1 MTTKF
6 KIYQDRDSISET
18 TWNSI
23 KDAFNSK
30 VVKKAGDVFT
40 TGEINCYIDSNVK
53 FSRKEFKENFPN
65 VKIVRDVSKANV
77 VIINEAFIPSI
88 WFGSN
93 KSYQFGTRRWDTNA
107 PEVNKVIEVAN
118 VDDIIIVNEKTV
130 KFKAGELKEFTE
142 ENIASIGSMLKSPD
156 KEVFD
161 LGLTLLFQ
169 YDHVKN
175 VDTFYLLMAKANNM
189 SWYKRK
195 RSRLTEPKIQWIKAQ
210 FKNHKF

>member
-6 KIYQDRDSISET
+6 KIYQSGDAIFET
-18 TWNSI
+18 TWDSI
-23 KDAFNSK
+23 KDAINSK

-77 VIINEAFIPSI
+77 AIINKDFIPHM
-88 WFGSN
+88 WFGSSRN
-93 KSYQFGTRRWDTNA
+93 YQLGERRWGTQAHD
-107 PEVNKVIEVAN
+107 VNRVVEIAN
-118 VDDIIIVNEKTV
+118 VDGITIVHANTV
-130 KFKAGELKEFTE
+130 KFKTGELKEFTE
-142 ENIASIGSMLKSPD
+142 ENIVSIESMLKSPD
-156 KEVFD
+156 KEVFN

-189 SWYKRK
+189 SWYRRK

-210 FKNHKF
+210 FQNHKF

>member
-6 KIYQDRDSISET
+6 KIYQDGDSISET
-18 TWNSI
+18 TWDNI
-23 KDAFNSK
+23 VDVFNSK

-77 VIINEAFIPSI
+77 VIINEAFIPRM
-88 WFGSN
+88 WFGGSGN
-93 KSYQFGTRRWDTNA
+93 YQFAEKRGGTQT
-107 PEVNKVIEVAN
+107 PEVNKVVEIAN
-118 VDDIIIVNEKTV
+118 LDGITIVHANTV
-130 KFKAGELKEFTE
+130 KFKTGELKEFTE
-142 ENIASIGSMLKSPD
+142 ENIASIESMLKSPD
-156 KEVFD
+156 KEVFN

-175 VDTFYLLMAKANNM
+175 VDTFYLLMTKASPM
-189 SWYKRK
+189 SWYRRK

-210 FKNHKF
+210 FQNHKF

>member
-1 MTTKF
+1 MTRKF
-6 KIYQDRDSISET
+6 KIYQNGDSISET
-18 TWNSI
+18 TWDSI

-40 TGEINCYIDSNVK
+40 TGEMNCYIDSNVK

-77 VIINEAFIPSI
+77 VIINEHFIPRI

-93 KSYQFGTRRWDTNA
+93 KSYQLRQSRWNTQA
-107 PEVNKVIEVAN
+107 FEVNKVVEIAN
-118 VDDIIIVNEKTV
+118 VDDVIIVPANTV

-189 SWYKRK
+189 SWYRRK

-210 FKNHKF
+210 FQNHKF

>member
-6 KIYQDRDSISET
+6 KIYQNGDSISET
-18 TWNSI
+18 TWDNI
-23 KDAFNSK
+23 VNVFNSK

-40 TGEINCYIDSNVK
+40 TGEMNCYIDSNVK

-77 VIINEAFIPSI
+77 VIINEHFIPSI

-93 KSYQFGTRRWDTNA
+93 RNYQLGQSRWNTQA
-107 PEVNKVIEVAN
+107 PEVNKVVEIAN
-118 VDDIIIVNEKTV
+118 AGDIIIVPANTV
-130 KFKAGELKEFTE
+130 KFKTGELKEFTE

-156 KEVFD
+156 KEVFN

-210 FKNHKF
+210 FQNHKF

>member
-1 MTTKF
+1 MTRKF
-6 KIYQDRDSISET
+6 KIYQNGDSISET
-18 TWNSI
+18 TWDSI

-77 VIINEAFIPSI
+77 VIVNEDFIPRI
-88 WFGSN
+88 YFGSN
-93 KSYQFGTRRWDTNA
+93 GSYQFGERRWGTKVL
-107 PEVNKVIEVAN
+107 EVNRVVEIAN
-118 VDDIIIVNEKTV
+118 AGDIIIVPANTV
-130 KFKAGELKEFTE
+130 KFKTGELKEFTE
-142 ENIASIGSMLKSPD
+142 ENITSIGSMLKSPD
-156 KEVFD
+156 KEVFN

-189 SWYKRK
+189 SWYRRK

-210 FKNHKF
+210 FQNHKF

>member
-6 KIYQDRDSISET
+6 KIYQNGDSISQT

-23 KDAFNSK
+23 KDAFDSK

-77 VIINEAFIPSI
+77 AIINEAFIPGI
-88 WFGSN
+88 WFGGN
-93 KSYQFGTRRWDTNA
+93 GSYKFGEYRWGTKIL
-107 PEVNKVIEVAN
+107 EVNRVVEIAN
-118 VDDIIIVNEKTV
+118 AGDIIIVPANTV
-130 KFKAGELKEFTE
+130 KFKTGELKEFTE

-189 SWYKRK
+189 SWYRRK

-210 FKNHKF
+210 FQNHKF

>member
-6 KIYQDRDSISET
+6 KIYQSGDSISEN

-23 KDAFNSK
+23 ENAFNSK

-77 VIINEAFIPSI
+77 VIINEAFIPRI

-93 KSYQFGTRRWDTNA
+93 KSYQLGQSRWNTQA
-107 PEVNKVIEVAN
+107 PEVNRVVEIAN
-118 VDDIIIVNEKTV
+118 ADDVIIVPANTV
-130 KFKAGELKEFTE
+130 KFKTGELKEFTE

-156 KEVFD
+156 KEVFN

-189 SWYKRK
+189 SWYRRK
-195 RSRLTEPKIQWIKAQ
+195 RSRLTEPKIKWIKAQ
-210 FKNHKF
+210 FQNHKF

>member
-6 KIYQDRDSISET
+6 KIYQDGDSISET

-65 VKIVRDVSKANV
+65 VKIVRNVSKANV
-77 VIINEAFIPSI
+77 VIINENFIPYI
-88 WFGSN
+88 YFGNN
-93 KSYQFGTRRWDTNA
+93 KSYQLGQSRWNTQA
-107 PEVNKVIEVAN
+107 PEVNRVVEIAN
-118 VDDIIIVNEKTV
+118 ADDIIIVNEKTV
-130 KFKAGELKEFTE
+130 KFKAGEIKEFTE

-156 KEVFD
+156 KEVFN

-189 SWYKRK
+189 SWYRRK

-210 FKNHKF
+210 FQNHRF